1 MDFLDFV
8 RGPGLWFAIA
18 VFVIGIA
25 WRLIGVLMLPRA
37 PDLSP
42 ARAGAPSN
50 LTAAWHANLR
60 AMWPR
65 KEFAPSA
72 RVVTI
77 NGYVFHIGL
86 ALVFLGYAPHIAF
99 IHRLTG
105 LSWPALP
112 DYVMYEAAAATMV
125 SLLLAL
131 GMRFGSPVRK
141 KISTADDMITWTV
154 IFLPIITGMAVM
166 MEPSASVLTREVVL
180 YRTPLALHLFSLELL
195 LIWFP
200 FGKLMHAVFFVFS
213 RGATGVRFGHRG
225 VRV

>member
-1 MDFLDFV
+1 MDLLDFA
-8 RGPGLWFAIA
+8 RGPALVFAIA
-18 VFVIGIA
+18 VFVIGTL
-25 WRLIGVLMLPRA
+25 WRLVGVLRLPRS

-42 ARAGAPSN
+42 ARDGAPSI
-50 LTAAWHANLR
+50 LAAAWHANLR

-65 KEFAPSA
+65 PEFAPST
-72 RVVTI
+72 RFVTI

-112 DYVMYEAAAATMV
+112 DVVMYVSAAATIIA
-125 SLLLAL
+125 LLLAL
-131 GMRFGSPVRK
+131 AMRLGNPVRR

-154 IFLPIITGMAVM
+154 TFLPFITGMAVT
-166 MEPSASVLTREVVL
+166 MEPSAAVLARDEVL
-180 YRTPLALHLFSLELL
+180 YRTPLALHLLTLELL

-200 FGKLMHAVFFVFS
+200 FGKLMHAFLFAFS

-225 VRV
+225 VRA